1 MKTQTDTMPE
11 PDLEALF
18 AQARAQPPQ
27 VDPDFVARVMADA
40 QALQPRAPAPT
51 ARPRARRP
59 GFWTRLAAVLGGAT
73 AVAGLGTAA
82 MAGLLI
88 GYVQPEPMVALA
100 DSMGF
105 GISESL
111 DLRHGFDALLAEDV
125 LQ

>member
-27 VDPDFVARVMADA
+27 VDPDA

-111 DLRHGFDALLAEDV
+111 DLRHGFDALLAEDM